1 MEEYKNRHRPQ
12 DDIPYERRM
21 FYIIQDYRKILEQNE
36 QLAAYCKKLEKEI
49 EKLRQKSTEQ
59 GLTNKNLAEICTKRS
74 REIKRLKA
82 RIDWLEEQ
90 LRQYGQPQGS

>member
-12 DDIPYERRM
+12 DDLPYERRM
-21 FYIIQDYRKILEQNE
+21 LYIIQDYRKLLEQNE
-36 QLAAYCKKLEKEI
+36 RLADYCKKLERDI
-49 EKLRQKSTEQ
+49 ENLRLKRTEQ

-74 REIKRLKA
+74 REIKRLKV

-90 LRQYGQPQGS
+90 LKQYEQPQGS

>member
-36 QLAAYCKKLEKEI
+36 RLAAYCKKLEKDI
-49 EKLRQKSTEQ
+49 EDLKLKRYEQ
-59 GLTNKNLAEICTKRS
+59 GEKNKKMAEICSKRG